1 MASSL
6 RRNPFIGIPLFNA
19 FKFKF
24 YNLIPPHSLQ
34 NKFSQKYYPAANS
47 PFGGPDS
54 YREGGLKLS
63 MDELNRKT
71 VEEFKRS
78 DKTPVIA
85 VLENIRSAYNVGSV
99 FRTADAFLLEA
110 IYITGYTCVPPHK
123 EIKKTAL
130 GAEESVEW
138 KHFANAT
145 EAIKTL
151 KESGYKIYAVEQAVN
166 SLMLQ
171 NLNFNNDEKIAVIFG
186 NEVTGVEQET
196 ILQCDGCI
204 EIPQL
209 GMKHSLNIATAA
221 GVVLWEIVRRRL
233 FTTPTAVANP
243 VGG

>member
-1 MASSL
+1 MAK
-6 RRNPFIGIPLFNA
+6 N
-19 FKFKF
+19 
-24 YNLIPPHSLQ
+24 
-34 NKFSQKYYPAANS
+34 
-47 PFGGPDS
+47 
-54 YREGGLKLS
+54 LKLS

-110 IYITGYTCVPPHK
+110 LYITGYTCVPPHK

-130 GAEESVEW
+130 GAEESVDW
-138 KHFANAT
+138 KHFTNAT
-145 EAIKTL
+145 EAIKDL
-151 KESGYKIYAVEQAVN
+151 KEQGYKVYAIEQALN
-166 SLMLQ
+166 SHQLQ
-171 NLNFNNDEKIAVIFG
+171 QVEFNTHEKIAVIFG

-196 ILQCDGCI
+196 IAQCDGCI

-221 GVVLWEIVRRRL
+221 GVVLWEIVRKKL
-233 FTTPTAVANP
+233 
-243 VGG
+243 

>member
-1 MASSL
+1 
-6 RRNPFIGIPLFNA
+6 
-19 FKFKF
+19 
-24 YNLIPPHSLQ
+24 
-34 NKFSQKYYPAANS
+34 
-47 PFGGPDS
+47 
-54 YREGGLKLS
+54 

-71 VEEFKRS
+71 VDEFKRS
-78 DKTPVIA
+78 EKTPVIA

-130 GAEESVEW
+130 GAEESVDW
-138 KHFANAT
+138 KHFTNAT

-151 KESGYKIYAVEQAVN
+151 KENGYKVYAIEQAVN
-166 SLMLQ
+166 SMHLQ
-171 NLNFNNDEKIAVIFG
+171 NLQFSASEKIAVVFG
-186 NEVTGVEQET
+186 NEVTGVEQDT

-221 GVVLWEIVRRRL
+221 GVVLWEIVRTRL
-233 FTTPTAVANP
+233 H
-243 VGG
+243 